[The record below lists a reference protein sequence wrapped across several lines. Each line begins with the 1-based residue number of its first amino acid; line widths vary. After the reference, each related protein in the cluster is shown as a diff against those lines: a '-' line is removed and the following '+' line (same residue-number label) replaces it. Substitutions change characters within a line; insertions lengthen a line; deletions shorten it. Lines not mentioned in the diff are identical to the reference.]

1 MQEVEGGSK
10 RGGRGNR
17 AGSGVG
23 GEAGRSP
30 EIEQRCVMVGDGE
43 LGIATRKFQTPGKQ
57 EVPRTQQEW
66 HEPNS
71 PSKGS

>member
-43 LGIATRKFQTPGKQ
+43 LGIATRKFQIPGM
-57 EVPRTQQEW
+57 
-66 HEPNS
+66 
-71 PSKGS
+71 